1 LRGAGRGG
9 TFRRAHGLNLPHRIA
24 TALEAGL
31 LFLAYQRDPR
41 RQFVPIQTRL
51 AASDVLNDYTVH
63 GGSAIFAIPGGV
75 RPGGYVGQGL
85 LEA

>member
-1 LRGAGRGG
+1 MRGAGRGG

-41 RQFVPIQTRL
+41 RQ
-51 AASDVLNDYTVH
+51 YTVH
-63 GGSAIFAIPGGV
+63 RGSAIFAIPGGV

-85 LEA
+85 LEP